1 MSVRVGDAAPD
12 AQLDAWQRGA
22 EGPRKLSLADH
33 RGRWVVLFFYPR
45 DFTLICPSEFAAL
58 TALQADFEREEAVII
73 AASTDS
79 FHSHRAWFESDPR
92 LADVTFPVI
101 ADTAHRFSAD
111 YGVLLSDGATL
122 RGTFIIDPDGVVR
135 HVSINELDVGRN
147 VAEVLR
153 LLQALRTGGLCPADW
168 EPGQPTLAMADEQ
181 LSRAFPQLDE
191 QRLADVSGRA
201 VTVRFPAGE
210 TVIEQGAP
218 ADRVYV
224 ITAGEADVLRV
235 RDDGGEDR
243 VSTLGPGEHFGEIGL
258 LLEARRTAS
267 VRARTDLELLA
278 LNRDAFRELVVS
290 AEGAGA
296 DVASIARARIAG
308 DAAG

>member
-33 RGRWVVLFFYPR
+33 RGKWVVLFFYPR

-58 TALQADFEREEAVII
+58 GALQAEFEREDAVII

-79 FHSHRAWFESDPR
+79 YHSHRAWFEGDPR
-92 LADVTFPVI
+92 LAGVSFPVI
-101 ADTAHRFSAD
+101 ADTGRRFSAD
-111 YGVLLSDGATL
+111 YGVLLADGATL
-122 RGTFIIDPDGVVR
+122 RGTFLIDPDGVVR
-135 HVSINELDVGRN
+135 HMSVHELDVGRN
-147 VAEVLR
+147 IAELLRVLR
-153 LLQALRTGGLCPADW
+153 ALRTGELCPADW
-168 EPGQPTLAMADEQ
+168 QPGQPTLTAADEQ
-181 LSRAFPQLDE
+181 LARAFPRLDG

-201 VTVRFPAGE
+201 
-210 TVIEQGAP
+210 
-218 ADRVYV
+218 
-224 ITAGEADVLRV
+224 GEADIVRR
-235 RDDGGEDR
+235 RDDGGEGR
-243 VSTLGPGEHFGEIGL
+243 VATLGPGEHFGEIGL

-278 LNRDAFRELVVS
+278 LDRDAFRELVVS
-290 AEGAGA
+290 EEEAGA

-308 DAAG
+308 DAAS